1 MSLYVE
7 MQELR
12 EEIDSLK
19 EEIQKLKIEKTN
31 DSMDFVP
38 EEGLN
43 YYTINSKG
51 GIQED
56 IWSNY
61 SLDKDRHKFHNT
73 YIKRQKTKD
82 NLQWYA
88 DNILKVQNRMMQ
100 LHELLCPDSRPVWGQ
115 GFSDNYMLFLD
126 ATIKKWKYI
135 GYRESNFFTV
145 PFTEEAAAKACNI
158 LNKEKFMIGEES

>member
-1 MSLYVE
+1 MSSYVE

-31 DSMDFVP
+31 DSTDFVP

-61 SLDKDRHKFHNT
+61 KIDINF
-73 YIKRQKTKD
+73 I
-82 NLQWYA
+82 
-88 DNILKVQNRMMQ
+88 IL
-100 LHELLCPDSRPVWGQ
+100 
-115 GFSDNYMLFLD
+115 
-126 ATIKKWKYI
+126 
-135 GYRESNFFTV
+135 
-145 PFTEEAAAKACNI
+145 I
-158 LNKEKFMIGEES
+158 LNVKIQKIICSGMRIIF